1 MASDALRTILD
12 KLVGIEDEL
21 PAFASQLMN
30 DESTISLITDM
41 NAQQL
46 YEGKRS
52 DDSEITPE
60 YKPYTK
66 QVKQGKGQPTDR
78 VTLRDTG
85 EFYDE
90 LRVKT
95 SNGRS
100 EVYNINWKAQQL
112 EEKYN
117 DGDAVIYGLAPKY
130 MEQLRVYLFKD
141 FDSFTKNYFRT

>member
-30 DESTISLITDM
+30 DETTIATITEM

-46 YEGKRS
+46 FEGKRS
-52 DDSEITPE
+52 DDSEIDPE
-60 YKPYTK
+60 YKPYTVR
-66 QVKQGKGQPTDR
+66 VKQDKGQPTDR

-95 SNGRS
+95 SYGRS
-100 EVYNINWKAQQL
+100 EVYNTNWKAQKL

-130 MEQLRVYLFKD
+130 MELLRSYLFKD
-141 FDSFTKNYFRT
+141 FNSFVHNYFRS